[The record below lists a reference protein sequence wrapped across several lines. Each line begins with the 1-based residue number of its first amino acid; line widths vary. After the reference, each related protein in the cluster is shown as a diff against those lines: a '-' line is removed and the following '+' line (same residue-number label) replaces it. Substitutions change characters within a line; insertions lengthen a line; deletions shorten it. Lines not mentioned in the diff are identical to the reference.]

1 MSSASSNLKRRSIL
15 TTGASLIGAAAGGS
29 LLASCGKA
37 KTQQATPPPTKTL
50 PSASRYAKYDD
61 KLSKMFTA
69 VLQDVMDAMNVREQ
83 CMEPNIK
90 PLLPYMRAWGE
101 AVTIYMEEVQAVPEK
116 PFELEMKLLDSTKP
130 GHIIIGECRAKKLS
144 AFWGGLLTNA
154 AVGHG
159 VTGVIVD
166 GGVRDYDEIVELKFP
181 VFSAGMTPYDSLGR
195 MDGKERDIPITCGGV
210 KVSPGDLV
218 FADVVGVV
226 VVPQGIADEVIAKAW
241 EKVQGESTV
250 RNELRNGAGVEE
262 TFRKYGIL

>member
-1 MSSASSNLKRRSIL
+1 MSSGTSNLKRRSIL
-15 TTGASLIGAAAGGS
+15 TTGASLIGAAAGSS
-29 LLASCGKA
+29 LLASKAESAPRRGK
-37 KTQQATPPPTKTL
+37 L
-50 PSASRYAKYDD
+50 SPSGSRYFKYED

-69 VLQDVMDAMNVREQ
+69 VLQDVMDVMNVREQ
-83 CMEPNIK
+83 CMEPNVK

-101 AVTIYMEEVQAVPEK
+101 AITIYMEEVHEVPKK
-116 PFELEMKLLDSTKP
+116 PFEMEMNLLDSSKP
-130 GHIIIGECRAKKLS
+130 GQIIIGECRAKKLS

-159 VTGVIVD
+159 VTGVVVD
-166 GGVRDYDEIVELKFP
+166 GGVRDYDEICELKFP
-181 VFSAGMTPYDSLGR
+181 VFSAGMSPYDSLGR
-195 MDGKERDIPITCGGV
+195 MDGKERNIPVVCGGV

-250 RNELRNGAGVEE
+250 RKELRNGAGVAD
-262 TFRKYGIL
+262 TFRKYGVL

>member
-1 MSSASSNLKRRSIL
+1 MPSTSSNLKRRSIL
-15 TTGASLIGAAAGGS
+15 TTGASLLGAAAGGS
-29 LLASCGKA
+29 LLASRAESAPRRGK
-37 KTQQATPPPTKTL
+37 L
-50 PSASRYAKYDD
+50 SPSGSRYFKYED
-61 KLSKMFTA
+61 KLAKMFTA

-83 CMEPNIK
+83 CMEPNVK

-101 AVTIYMEEVQAVPEK
+101 AVTIYMEEVHEVPKK
-116 PFELEMKLLDSTKP
+116 PFELEMKLLNSTKP
-130 GHIIIGECRAKKLS
+130 GQIIIGECHAKKLS

-159 VTGVIVD
+159 VTGVVVD
-166 GGVRDYDEIVELKFP
+166 GGVRDYDEICELKFP

-195 MDGKERDIPITCGGV
+195 MDGKELNIPIVCGGV
-210 KVSPGDLV
+210 KVAPGDLV

-250 RNELRNGAGVEE
+250 RKELRNGAGVEE
-262 TFRKYGIL
+262 TFRKYGVL

>member
-1 MSSASSNLKRRSIL
+1 MPSTSSNLKRRSIL
-15 TTGASLIGAAAGGS
+15 TTGASLLGAAAGGS
-29 LLASCGKA
+29 LLASRAESAPRRGK
-37 KTQQATPPPTKTL
+37 L
-50 PSASRYAKYDD
+50 SPSGSRYFKYED
-61 KLSKMFTA
+61 KLAKMFTA

-83 CMEPNIK
+83 CMEPNVK

-101 AVTIYMEEVQAVPEK
+101 AVTIYMEEVHEVPKK

-130 GHIIIGECRAKKLS
+130 GQIIIGECHAKKLS

-159 VTGVIVD
+159 VTGVVVD
-166 GGVRDYDEIVELKFP
+166 GGVRDYDEICELKFP

-195 MDGKERDIPITCGGV
+195 MDGKELNIPIVCGGV
-210 KVSPGDLV
+210 KVAPGDLV

-250 RNELRNGAGVEE
+250 RKELRNGAGVEE
-262 TFRKYGIL
+262 TFRKYGVL

>member
-1 MSSASSNLKRRSIL
+1 MPSTSSNLKRRSIL
-15 TTGASLIGAAAGGS
+15 TTGVSLLGAAAGGS
-29 LLASCGKA
+29 LLASRAESAPRRGK
-37 KTQQATPPPTKTL
+37 L
-50 PSASRYAKYDD
+50 SPSGSRYFKYED
-61 KLSKMFTA
+61 KLAKMFTA

-83 CMEPNIK
+83 CMEPNVK

-101 AVTIYMEEVQAVPEK
+101 AVTIYMEEVHEVPKK

-130 GHIIIGECRAKKLS
+130 GQIIIGECHAKKLS

-159 VTGVIVD
+159 VTGVVVD
-166 GGVRDYDEIVELKFP
+166 GGVRDYDEICELKFP

-195 MDGKERDIPITCGGV
+195 MDGKELNIPIVCGGV
-210 KVSPGDLV
+210 KVAPGDLV

-250 RNELRNGAGVEE
+250 RKELRNGAGVEE
-262 TFRKYGIL
+262 TFRKYGVL